1 MKLYT
6 IQSKMAYEQA
16 VKTGTL
22 STSKDYIWEEFLVPY
37 EWMIGQMNNRI
48 GHKGTYP
55 IWLWTEKRD
64 LNDEALLP
72 RGTAGVQIEV
82 ELPIEE
88 VLMSDFDAWHIVL
101 MNEFLALNEEE
112 DEAFDAGKCHI
123 TKEASWERVFD
134 RQLLSES
141 DYWAGEQTIQATT
154 GDINVSQFKGVEHF
168 IAK

>member
-1 MKLYT
+1 MKFYT
-6 IQSKMAYEQA
+6 IQSKAAYEQA

-22 STSKDYIWEEFLVPY
+22 STSKDYVCEDFLSPY
-37 EWMIGQMNNRI
+37 DWMIGQMKDRI
-48 GHKGTYP
+48 GHRGTYP

-72 RGTAGVQIEV
+72 SGTSGVQIEV
-82 ELPIEE
+82 ELPIEQ
-88 VLMSDFDAWHIVL
+88 VLMSDFMAWHIVL

-112 DEAFDAGKCHI
+112 DEEFSAGKCSI

-134 RQLLSES
+134 LQLLNGS
-141 DYWAGEQTIQATT
+141 DYWAGEQVIQVTT
-154 GDINVSQFKGVEHF
+154 GEINVSQFKAVEHF